1 MKVFEHNFMK
11 RTIIILSL
19 ALMSGSVF
27 AQQAADSTGKNL
39 SEVVIRGNRLDIPF
53 SESSRNIQV
62 ITAKEIEQLPVHS
75 VNELLAYVGG
85 VDIQQRSPFG
95 GQADISM
102 DGGTSEQTL
111 VLLNG
116 IKLIN
121 AQTAHNMMAIPV
133 PLDAIDHIEIL
144 HGAAARVYGI
154 NALTGAVNI
163 VTKKSAKS
171 FVTANLQSGSSF
183 AQKEEGDGSGIYGGG
198 SLQLTANYGND
209 KQSQLV
215 AFGQDWYN
223 GQRYNSAQKASQFFY
238 NGSYNINSKNSV
250 QALAGY
256 VYDHF
261 GANGFYAAPGDKNS
275 EEIVETGI
283 FSLSSKHRIGSL
295 TLSPRISDRY
305 DKDDYRYIKQNPA
318 IGRSVHYTNAL
329 MLELNGNLP
338 LGAGTLGFG
347 WESRLGRINSSN
359 IGEHQRNNHGAY
371 AEYRKNFFGK
381 LIANIGL
388 YANYNTDFGWQAY
401 PGIDVA
407 YLVNNYWKL
416 SASAGS
422 GQRIPSFTDLYLNQ
436 PPGNVGNPA
445 VQPENA
451 WAYDANVRFHKN
463 GLSLEAGAFYR
474 DISDFID
481 WVRPNDSVPYSPVNF
496 GENKVLGAYIRL
508 TQQFSVGQKQQL
520 GYQVSYNYLDP
531 KPMSA
536 DGDSQ
541 SKYVLETLKHQ
552 FIAGLSYRRDNFS
565 VQLTNRYIKR
575 MLNDAYDVL
584 DARVDYQL
592 KSFLI
597 YADIS
602 NILNAEYQEAGA
614 VPMPPRW
621 FSLGLKFQWKEK

>member
-1 MKVFEHNFMK
+1 MK
-11 RTIIILSL
+11 RTTIILAL
-19 ALMSGSVF
+19 ALVSGTAF
-27 AQQAADSTGKNL
+27 AQHTADSTSKNL
-39 SEVVIRGNRLDIPF
+39 NEVVIRGNRLDIPF
-53 SESSRNIQV
+53 NESSRDIQV

-116 IKLIN
+116 IKLID
-121 AQTAHNMMAIPV
+121 AQTAHNMMNIPV

-154 NALTGAVNI
+154 NALTGAINI
-163 VTKKSAKS
+163 VTKKSSKS
-171 FVTANLQSGSSF
+171 FVTADLQSGSSF
-183 AQKEEGDGSGIYGGG
+183 AQKAEGDGSGIYGGG
-198 SLQLTANYGND
+198 GLQLTANYGND
-209 KQSQLV
+209 KQSQLF

-223 GQRYNSAQKASQFFY
+223 GQRYNSAQQASQFFY
-238 NGSYNINSKNSV
+238 NGNYNFNANNAV

-256 VYDHF
+256 VHNDF
-261 GANGFYAAPGDKNS
+261 GANSFYAAPGDKNS

-283 FSLSSKHRIGSL
+283 FSLSSKNKIGRV

-305 DKDDYRYIKQNPA
+305 DKDDYRYIKQQPA

-329 MLELNGNLP
+329 MLELNGSLP
-338 LGAGTLGFG
+338 LCNGTFGFG
-347 WESRLGRINSSN
+347 WESRLGKINSSN
-359 IGEHQRNNHGAY
+359 IGKHQRDNHGAY

-401 PGIDVA
+401 PGLDLA
-407 YLVNNYWKL
+407 YLVNENWKI
-416 SASAGS
+416 SASGGS

-436 PPGNVGNPA
+436 PPGNVGNPE
-445 VQPENA
+445 VQPEDA
-451 WAYDANVRFHKN
+451 WAYDANIRYQRR
-463 GLSLEAGAFYR
+463 GLSVQAGAFYR
-474 DISDFID
+474 DITDFID
-481 WVRPNDSVPYSPVNF
+481 WVRANDSVPYSPVNF
-496 GENKVLGAYIRL
+496 GENKIYGMYVRME
-508 TQQFSVGQKQQL
+508 QQFSLGQNQQF
-520 GYQVSYNYLDP
+520 GYQVSYNYLNP
-531 KPMSA
+531 KPLSA
-536 DGDSQ
+536 NGDDE

-552 FIAGLSYRRDNFS
+552 LIAGVSYRYNNFS
-565 VQLTNRYIKR
+565 FHVTNRYIKR

-584 DARVDYQL
+584 DARVDYRL

-602 NILNAEYQEAGA
+602 NILNVQYEETDA

-621 FSLGLKFQWKEK
+621 FSLGVKFQWKEK

>member
-1 MKVFEHNFMK
+1 MK
-11 RTIIILSL
+11 RTIITL
-19 ALMSGSVF
+19 ALALISGAAF
-27 AQQAADSTGKNL
+27 AQQAADSTSKNL
-39 SEVVIRGNRLDIPF
+39 NEVVIRGNRLDIPF
-53 SESSRNIQV
+53 NESSRNIQV

-121 AQTAHNMMAIPV
+121 AQTAHNMMNIPV

-154 NALTGAVNI
+154 NALTGAINI
-163 VTKKSAKS
+163 VTKKSSKS

-183 AQKEEGDGSGIYGGG
+183 AQKAEGDGSGLYGGG

-209 KQSQLV
+209 KQSQLF
-215 AFGQDWYN
+215 AFGRDQYN
-223 GQRYNSAQKASQFFY
+223 GQRYNSAQAASQFFY
-238 NGSYNINSKNSV
+238 NGNYNFNMNNSV

-256 VYDHF
+256 VHNDF

-283 FSLSSKHRIGSL
+283 FSLSSKHKIGSV

-305 DKDDYRYIKQNPA
+305 DRDDYRYIKQQPA

-329 MLELNGNLP
+329 MLELNGSLP
-338 LGAGTLGFG
+338 LGNGTLGFG
-347 WESRLGRINSSN
+347 WESRLGKINSSN
-359 IGEHQRNNHGAY
+359 IGKHQRNNHGAY
-371 AEYRKNFFGK
+371 AEYRKNLFGK

-401 PGIDVA
+401 PGLDLA
-407 YLVNNYWKL
+407 YLVNEDWKI

-436 PPGNVGNPA
+436 PPGNVGNPE
-445 VQPENA
+445 VQPEGA
-451 WAYDANVRFHKN
+451 WAYDANVRYHGH
-463 GLSLEAGAFYR
+463 GLSVQTGAFYR
-474 DISDFID
+474 DITDFID
-481 WVRPNDSVPYSPVNF
+481 WIRSNDSVPYSPVNF
-496 GENKVLGAYIRL
+496 GENKIYGMYARME
-508 TQQFSVGQKQQL
+508 QQFSLGRNRQF
-520 GYQVSYNYLDP
+520 GYQVSYNYLNP
-531 KPMSA
+531 KPLSA
-536 DGDSQ
+536 NGDDQ

-552 FIAGLSYRRDNFS
+552 LIAGISYRYDNFS
-565 VQLTNRYIKR
+565 FHITNRYIKR

-584 DARVDYQL
+584 DARVDYRL
-592 KSFLI
+592 RSFLI

-602 NILNAEYQEAGA
+602 NILNAQYHEAGA

-621 FSLGLKFQWKEK
+621 FSLGVKFQWKEK